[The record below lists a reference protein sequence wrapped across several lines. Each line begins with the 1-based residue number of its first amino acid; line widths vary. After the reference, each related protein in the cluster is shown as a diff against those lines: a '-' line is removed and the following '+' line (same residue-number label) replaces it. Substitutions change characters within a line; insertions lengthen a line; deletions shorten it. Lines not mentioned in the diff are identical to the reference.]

1 MTAFGIAVRGG
12 PAPGLVV
19 MSGDRVRPLDDL
31 WPGAPR
37 TVGGLLAGWDGALD
51 RIASA
56 VAGGTEDWTPAGE
69 AAFLPPAADRATLY
83 CCGANYYDHIEEMG
97 GTPPDKTTGRP
108 FHFLLPR
115 AALCGHG
122 GDVVRPPGVTR
133 LDWEVEL
140 AAVIGRTADRVTADR
155 ALEYVAAYTVA
166 NDVSCRDPDRS
177 RSATFGMNWL
187 WSKGQATL
195 QPLGPALVPA
205 RFVPDPGALRLRLT
219 VDGTVRQDS
228 STAKMIFTL
237 PEQIAALS
245 HNAPLYPGDVILTG
259 TPAGT
264 AAAHNAYLNDGA
276 TMLAE
281 IERVGTLRNRIAAT
295 P

>member
-1 MTAFGIAVRGG
+1 MLSRPT
-12 PAPGLVV
+12 PGLAVL
-19 MSGDRVRPLDDL
+19 SDDRVRPLGDL
-31 WPGAPR
+31 WSGAPR
-37 TVGGLLAGWDGALD
+37 TVSDLLAGWDGALD
-51 RIASA
+51 RIAAA

-69 AAFLPPAADRATLY
+69 AAFLAPAAGEATVY
-83 CCGANYYDHIEEMG
+83 CCGANYYDHVEEMG
-97 GTPPDKTTGRP
+97 GTPPDKTADRP

-122 GDVVRPPGVTR
+122 ADVVRPPGATQ

-140 AAVIGRTADRVTADR
+140 AAVIGHTADRVTADR
-155 ALEYVAAYTVA
+155 ALDHVAAYTVA

-205 RFVPDPGALRLRLT
+205 RYVPDPGALRLRLS

-237 PEQIAALS
+237 AEQIEELS
-245 HNAPLYPGDVILTG
+245 HNAPLHPGDVILTG

-276 TMLAE
+276 TMTAE
-281 IERVGTLRNRIAAT
+281 IERVGTLRNRIAPT